1 MIINTKSH
9 FRFMSSKSGR
19 IYLHT
24 DIRMIICRKSDVDTA
39 SDLGSE
45 PPKELRSYIHGPTNP
60 KFSPRCWATWYFPWG
75 CCQSFRP
82 PSPLQV
88 EVWSMNDPSRKINFS
103 FDPLRLTIW
112 TITIFCAGVKKK
124 QSECSYLSF
133 LNFVLKILERWD

>member
-1 MIINTKSH
+1 MNFCLISDTKLLSYTRNNSVNVNDNETARINFY

-60 KFSPRCWATWYFPWG
+60 KFSPRC
-75 CCQSFRP
+75 
-82 PSPLQV
+82 
-88 EVWSMNDPSRKINFS
+88 
-103 FDPLRLTIW
+103 
-112 TITIFCAGVKKK
+112 
-124 QSECSYLSF
+124 
-133 LNFVLKILERWD
+133 